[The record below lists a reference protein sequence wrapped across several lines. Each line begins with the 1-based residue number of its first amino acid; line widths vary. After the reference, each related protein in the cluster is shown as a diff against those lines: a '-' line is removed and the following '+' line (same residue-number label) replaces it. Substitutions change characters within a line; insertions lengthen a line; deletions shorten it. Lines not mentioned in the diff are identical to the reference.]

1 MAETEATTSLT
12 EEQLAELKVR
22 CLTLPLHGMKLLLP
36 NTMIAEVSDYRETQ
50 SSARMPKW
58 LLGILSWRGRNV
70 PVVSFERLLG
80 LEPGM
85 RSEETRFIVCN
96 TLTGSN
102 TVPFIALQIEGIPHL
117 VQVDHTMLEAD
128 SSETTVAPVVEA
140 YLRLQGESVIVPKMD
155 VIEKM
160 VENLGITTGTI

>member
-1 MAETEATTSLT
+1 MAETEATSTLT

-36 NTMIAEVSDYRETQ
+36 NTVIAEVSDYRETE
-50 SSARMPKW
+50 STSRMPKW

-80 LEPGM
+80 QESGM
-85 RSEETRFIVCN
+85 RSEETRFIICN
-96 TLTGSN
+96 TLSGSN
-102 TVPFIALQIEGIPHL
+102 KIPFIALQVEGIPHL
-117 VQVDHTMLEAD
+117 LQVDNSMLERDGA
-128 SSETTVAPVVEA
+128 TVQSAPMIEA
-140 YLRLQGESVIVPKMD
+140 HLRLQGESVIVPKMD

-160 VENLGITTGTI
+160 VEHLGITTGSF